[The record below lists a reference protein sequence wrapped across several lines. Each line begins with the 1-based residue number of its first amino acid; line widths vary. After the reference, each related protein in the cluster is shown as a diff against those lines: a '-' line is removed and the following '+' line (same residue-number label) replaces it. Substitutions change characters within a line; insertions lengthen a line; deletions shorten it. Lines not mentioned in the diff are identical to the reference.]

1 VGLFLDDTGRT
12 LRSGW
17 VIVLFALVAAVTYFI
32 GSAAVGLLGLYPSA
46 PLRLDDFTLFFTTLV
61 MLGASGLATLVC
73 ALALKAQIGLP
84 TNRALKNTFL
94 GLGLG
99 AALVTLA
106 VAIPAVAGQGALTLY
121 EGSLGALALAGLR
134 QLLVLAPTSVG
145 EELLL
150 RGVVLRQLAIG
161 TRPWIAVALT
171 GCAFGVM
178 HLLNPSASP
187 IAALNVALVGL
198 WFGVLAIR
206 TSLWT
211 SIGAH
216 VAWNWFEG
224 FVFGQPVSGIIPGP
238 SLFAGSVQAT
248 GFFSGGDFGPEASGL
263 TTVLL
268 ALATAASVS
277 WPKKP

>member
-1 VGLFLDDTGRT
+1 MGVFLDDSGVK

-17 VIVLFALVAAVTYFI
+17 ILAIFTVLSAGTYAFC
-32 GSAAVGLLGLYPSA
+32 SAAVALAGLHPKN
-46 PLRLDDFTLFFTTLV
+46 PLALDDVSLFFTTTV
-61 MLGASGLATLVC
+61 MLVAASVPTLICAVGLKAEVGLPRARAARDSLLGLA
-73 ALALKAQIGLP
+73 
-84 TNRALKNTFL
+84 
-94 GLGLG
+94 LG

-106 VAIPAVAGQGALTLY
+106 VAIPTFAGQAPLSLYDGTSRAL
-121 EGSLGALALAGLR
+121 GLAAAT
-134 QLLVLAPTSVG
+134 QLLILAPTSVG

-150 RGVVLRQLAIG
+150 RGVVMRELARG
-161 TRPWIAVALT
+161 TRPWLAVLLT
-171 GCAFGVM
+171 GIVFGVM
-178 HLLNPSASP
+178 HLVNPGASP

-216 VAWNWFEG
+216 VAWNLFEG
-224 FVFGQPVSGIIPGP
+224 FVLGQPVSGINPGP
-238 SLFAGSVQAT
+238 SLFAGTVHPS

-268 ALATAASVS
+268 ALATAASMA